1 MSKPARTIQI
11 WSFYLLGLGLTL
23 VLAPNVLLTL
33 FGFPPTGDVWIRVVG
48 MLILILAYYCFEAA
62 RLEITPFF
70 VWSVKAR
77 ASVILFFIAFVG
89 LGFAPWMLLLF
100 GLVDL
105 VAALWTRAAL
115 RADRAAV
122 A

>member
-1 MSKPARTIQI
+1 MSRSARTIQ
-11 WSFYLLGLGLTL
+11 F
-23 VLAPNVLLTL
+23 
-33 FGFPPTGDVWIRVVG
+33 FG
-48 MLILILAYYCFEAA
+48 
-62 RLEITPFF
+62 
-70 VWSVKAR
+70 WSVKAR
-77 ASVILFFIAFVG
+77 ASVILFFIAFVA